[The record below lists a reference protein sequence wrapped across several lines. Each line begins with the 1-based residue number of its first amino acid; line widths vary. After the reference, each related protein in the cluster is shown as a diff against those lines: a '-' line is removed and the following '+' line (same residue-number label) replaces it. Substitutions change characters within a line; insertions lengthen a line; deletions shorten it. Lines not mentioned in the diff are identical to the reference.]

1 MSPDPQSELQS
12 ALAALAPRLSPG
24 GERIVELR
32 RLSGG
37 ASQELWSFVV
47 EGASPPVRQILRR
60 KPDGATG
67 SGNAIG
73 LANEAALI
81 QKTDQQG
88 APVPPIVHICQPEDG
103 IGEAY
108 VMGAIE
114 GEALGRRIVRDEA
127 FASVRP
133 KLAGQCGRIL
143 AQIHAISR
151 QGLPDLP
158 VSDALTEIG
167 KYEEVY
173 RSVGARRP
181 IFEAA
186 FRWLK
191 AHAPPAVEPVLLHG
205 DFRNGNI
212 MFQPE
217 IGVAAVLDWEL
228 AHFGDPAADLA
239 WLCINPWR
247 FGGAKPVGGF
257 GDYADLLDGYHQGG
271 GREIPLQR
279 LLYWQTLGSMKW
291 GVMCMTMYAS
301 FASGADPSVERA
313 MIGRRTS
320 ENEIDLVKLL
330 EEANV

>member
-1 MSPDPQSELQS
+1 MSDELQA
-12 ALAALAPRLSPG
+12 ALTALAPRLSHG
-24 GERIVELR
+24 GTSVSDLR

-37 ASQELWSFVV
+37 ASQELWSFTVT
-47 EGASPPVRQILRR
+47 GAGQPRKLVLRR
-60 KPDGATG
+60 KPPGSPG

-73 LANEAALI
+73 LPNEAALI
-81 QKTDQQG
+81 RAAERQG
-88 APVPPIVHICQPEDG
+88 APVPPVVHVCEPEDN

-108 VMGAIE
+108 VMGAVE

-127 FASVRP
+127 FAAVRP

-143 AQIHAISR
+143 AQIHSTPLE
-151 QGLPDLP
+151 GLPELAT
-158 VSDALTEIG
+158 SDALTEID

-173 RSVGARRP
+173 RTVGARRP

-186 FRWLK
+186 IRWLK
-191 AHAPPAVEPVLLHG
+191 DRAPAPVEPVLLHG

-212 MFQPE
+212 MFHPDV
-217 IGVAAVLDWEL
+217 GVAAVLDWEL
-228 AHFGDPAADLA
+228 GHFGDPAADLA
-239 WLCINPWR
+239 WICVNSWR

-271 GREIPLQR
+271 GREIPLER

-291 GVMCMTMYAS
+291 GIMTMTMYAS
-301 FASGADPSVERA
+301 FASGTDASVERA

-320 ENEIDLVKLL
+320 ETEIDLVKLL
-330 EEANV
+330 EEANA

>member
-1 MSPDPQSELQS
+1 MSDELQA
-12 ALAALAPRLSPG
+12 ALTALAPRLAEGATSVG
-24 GERIVELR
+24 NLR

-37 ASQELWSFVV
+37 ASQELWSFEVDAAA
-47 EGASPPVRQILRR
+47 GPRRMILRR
-60 KPDGATG
+60 RPPGSPG
-67 SGNAIG
+67 SGNAVG
-73 LANEAALI
+73 LATEAFLI
-81 QKTDQQG
+81 QKADAQG
-88 APVPPIVHICQPEDG
+88 APVPPIVHVCQPQDG

-133 KLAGQCGRIL
+133 RLAGQCGRIL
-143 AQIHAISR
+143 AQIHAIPR
-151 QGLPDLP
+151 EGLPTLAI
-158 VSDALTEIG
+158 SDALTEIG
-167 KYEEVY
+167 RYEETY
-173 RSVGARRP
+173 RTIGARRP

-191 AHAPPAVEPVLLHG
+191 AHAPEPVEPVLLHG

-217 IGVAAVLDWEL
+217 VGVAAVLDWEL
-228 AHFGDPAADLA
+228 AHIGDPAADLS

-257 GDYADLLDGYHQGG
+257 GEYADLLEGYHQAG
-271 GREIPLQR
+271 GREISLER

-320 ENEIDLVKLL
+320 ENEIDLIKLL
-330 EEANV
+330 EEANA